1 MSTDLTWRLAAILAS
16 PALGLLAAVLSTRL
30 PAGPGES
37 PRPERR
43 RIVGLTMAGLVVGL
57 WSAAV
62 LEGPLALIG
71 AGLGAALLLIATID
85 GEHFWLPTLL
95 TLPLGAAGLAVS
107 LRFGPGSPLDHLIG
121 AAAGFLVLAGL
132 AALYRRFRGQE
143 GLGGGDSRMLGAIGA
158 WVGWIGLPSVLVWA
172 SAAGLSWAIARMVAK
187 RAIRRDEHLP
197 FGVFLA
203 LGAWLTWLYGPL
215 GRAGW

>member
-16 PALGLLAAVLSTRL
+16 PVLGLLAAVLSTRL
-30 PAGPGES
+30 SAGPDAPS
-37 PRPERR
+37 RPGRR
-43 RIVGLTMAGLVVGL
+43 RIVGLTVAGVVTGL
-57 WSAAV
+57 WAAAV
-62 LEGPLALIG
+62 LAGPLALIG

-85 GEHFWLPTLL
+85 GEHFWLPNLL

-107 LRFGPGSPLDHLIG
+107 VLFGPGSPLDHLIG

-132 AALYRRFRGQE
+132 AALYRRLRGQE

-172 SAAGLSWAIARMVAK
+172 SAAGLSWAVARMVA
-187 RAIRRDEHLP
+187 RRPLRRDEHLP